1 MLNSVEIV
9 NTGTMVNLS
18 ANQPVSVVVTTA
30 ATSPSTTTM
39 QLVSAADVGIVTTPL
54 GANVLL
60 SQNITN
66 RPSPMLSAPL
76 VNAAHDVNLNPFY
89 LKPLAGNIRVCQ
101 GCRGSIRLSDG
112 AILAPPFDYVIAGME
127 RRSFRNASG
136 TLQTPLHPS
145 AAHYHARMSCV
156 RAAEPSF
163 VRSNLRIPSDVIP
176 LLTASHLEYLRLEF
190 GN

>member
-1 MLNSVEIV
+1 M
-9 NTGTMVNLS
+9 NLS

-101 GCRGSIRLSDG
+101 GCRGSVRL
-112 AILAPPFDYVIAGME
+112 
-127 RRSFRNASG
+127 
-136 TLQTPLHPS
+136 
-145 AAHYHARMSCV
+145 
-156 RAAEPSF
+156 
-163 VRSNLRIPSDVIP
+163 
-176 LLTASHLEYLRLEF
+176 
-190 GN
+190 